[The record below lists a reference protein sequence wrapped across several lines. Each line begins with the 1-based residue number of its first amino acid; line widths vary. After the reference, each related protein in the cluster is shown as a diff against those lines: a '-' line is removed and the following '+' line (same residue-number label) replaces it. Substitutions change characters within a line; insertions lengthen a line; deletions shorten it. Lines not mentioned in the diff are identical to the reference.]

1 MGLIAEQDR
10 TYLQDEFDRMEHPVR
25 LVLFTRESDCQFCRE
40 TRQIVEELT
49 SLSDN
54 VQTEIF
60 DLQADA
66 EHAQALGVDKAPA
79 IVLLR
84 ADNEPSD
91 YGIRYYGIPSGYE
104 FSSLVEDILMIGRG
118 DSGLQA
124 ATREALADLKVPVHI
139 QVFVT
144 PTCPYCPRA
153 VHMAHQMAF
162 ESPLVHADMVE
173 AMEFPDLAVK
183 YDVMGV
189 PRIVINEETHVEGAV
204 PEPVMLQAVLEAVEQ
219 KA

>member
-10 TYLQDEFDRMEHPVR
+10 TYLREEFDKMEHPVR
-25 LVLFTRESDCQFCRE
+25 LVLFTREEECQFCDE
-40 TRQIVEELT
+40 TRQIVEELA

-54 VQTEIF
+54 VEAEVL
-60 DLQADA
+60 DVQAEADRA
-66 EHAQALGVDKAPA
+66 RALGVDKVPA
-79 IVLLR
+79 IAILR
-84 ADNEPSD
+84 ADGEPAD

-104 FSSLVEDILMIGRG
+104 FSSLVEDIFMVGRG
-118 DSGLQA
+118 DSGLQT
-124 ATREALADLKVPVHI
+124 ATREALAGLKAPVHI

-183 YDVMGV
+183 YEVMGV

-204 PEPVMLQAVLEAVEQ
+204 PEPVMLQAVLEAAEQ
-219 KA
+219 V